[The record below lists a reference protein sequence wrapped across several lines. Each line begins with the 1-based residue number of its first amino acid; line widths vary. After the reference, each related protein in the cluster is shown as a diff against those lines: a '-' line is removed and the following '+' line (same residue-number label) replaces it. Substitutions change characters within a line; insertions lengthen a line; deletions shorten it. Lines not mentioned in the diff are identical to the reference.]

1 MFWFFA
7 LSLLNTKQTL
17 VGKKNGGGE
26 HRRQK
31 QTKKHKAEST
41 HKQKKC
47 TAAHR
52 SAAGPGESS
61 ALPTAALFGG
71 DDDDDVDHISTPLS
85 STKNGDSHEEI
96 GAANDEN
103 WNVSKP
109 APIIAVESPLAKP
122 ASVRPLHRSLDDELI
137 ALSWQNDDEPSV
149 KIHQP
154 QQQPQP
160 QGWGTG
166 PRRML

>member
-1 MFWFFA
+1 M
-7 LSLLNTKQTL
+7 KRP
-17 VGKKNGGGE
+17 KN
-26 HRRQK
+26 
-31 QTKKHKAEST
+31 A
-41 HKQKKC
+41 
-47 TAAHR
+47 TAAT
-52 SAAGPGESS
+52 AAAASSRPINDDTPPNNNNNKNRS